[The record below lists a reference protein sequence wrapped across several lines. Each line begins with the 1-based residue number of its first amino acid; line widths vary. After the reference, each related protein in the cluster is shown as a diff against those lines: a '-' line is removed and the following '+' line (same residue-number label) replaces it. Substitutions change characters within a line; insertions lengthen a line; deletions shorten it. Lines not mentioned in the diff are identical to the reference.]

1 MGAVVQLLSCVQL
14 FATLWTAAHQV
25 SLPFTISQSLLKLM
39 SIELVM
45 PTNHLVLCHLL
56 LFLPLVFPSIRV
68 SYIGEHINFQIWLC
82 FLTYLKL
89 QFSSVIQSCP
99 TL

>member
-39 SIELVM
+39 FIESVM
-45 PTNHLVLCHLL
+45 DAIQPSHPLL
-56 LFLPLVFPSIRV
+56 SPSHPAFNLAQHQGLFQRV
-68 SYIGEHINFQIWLC
+68 SSLHQGNQSIGV
-82 FLTYLKL
+82 
-89 QFSSVIQSCP
+89 SPSASVLPVNTQD
-99 TL
+99 